1 MPRPDPAW
9 KGAGR
14 DGATARRRDAG
25 GTTTVPRRRRGAC
38 PAPRPVL

>member
-25 GTTTVPRRRRGAC
+25 GTTTVPRLKEGGLPCAPPC
-38 PAPRPVL
+38 P